1 VALPPHAIDGH
12 AHVFRRG
19 LPTTADPRYV
29 PDYDA
34 TTGEYLT
41 LLDEHGIAGALLVQ
55 PSFLGAD
62 NEFLLACLRRHPDRF
77 RAVVVL
83 DGPHDLAS
91 LSADGVAGIRLNLI
105 GRALPELTAPA
116 WRHLG
121 TELARRG
128 QHLEVQAR
136 DEQWTALAP
145 ALRHWP
151 SPVVIDHLGLPG
163 TSAEADHTVLDLA
176 QLDHVWIKASAPY
189 RSPHGAATTMLGR
202 ILTEAGPHRLLW
214 GSDWPWTRHE
224 HHRTYSACL
233 TWLEDHVDHQTLPA
247 VVARNAAR
255 LLRWSPAPVPTPAPA
270 HMITPRTG

>member
-1 VALPPHAIDGH
+1 MLLPPHAVDGH

-19 LPTTADPRYV
+19 LPTMAEPRYV

-34 TTGEYLT
+34 TSDDYLA
-41 LLDEHGIAGALLVQ
+41 LLDHHGIAGAVLVQ
-55 PSFLGAD
+55 PSFLGAG
-62 NEFLLACLRRHPDRF
+62 NEFLLACLRRHRDRF

-83 DGPHDLAS
+83 AGPHDLAS
-91 LSADGVAGIRLNLI
+91 LTVDGVAGTRLNLI
-105 GRALPELTAPA
+105 GRAVPELTGPA
-116 WRHLG
+116 WRRLG

-136 DEQWTALAP
+136 GEQWTALAP

-163 TSAEADHTVLDLA
+163 TSAEADHTVLRLA

-189 RSPHGAATTMLGR
+189 RSPRGAATAMLGR
-202 ILTEAGPHRLLW
+202 ILTEAGPDRLLW

-224 HHRTYSACL
+224 HHRTYPACL
-233 TWLEDHVDHQTLPA
+233 TWLEDRVDDRTLRA
-247 VVARNAAR
+247 VVAHNAAR
-255 LLRWSPAPVPTPAPA
+255 LLHWSPRALRAV
-270 HMITPRTG
+270 